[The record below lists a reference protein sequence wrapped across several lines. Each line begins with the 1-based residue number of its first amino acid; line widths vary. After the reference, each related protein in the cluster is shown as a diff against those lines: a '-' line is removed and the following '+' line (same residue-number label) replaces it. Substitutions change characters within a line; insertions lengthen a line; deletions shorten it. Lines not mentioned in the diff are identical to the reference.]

1 MALSWTKSWSSADD
15 GSVLGGAD
23 LDNIQND
30 LDAQAML
37 LAGTQTVTGNK
48 TLSGTNTHSG
58 TNTFS
63 GANTFSNT
71 NTFSNIVTFTNK
83 SVITC
88 LSTTLAV
95 DMKTSG
101 VTALY
106 TVPAGKTMCVTHV
119 VIRDPSATLAGG
131 TDYDFGTSAACSSW
145 RQTVDLQTMTAT
157 TDVMVITSS
166 TAVPVKYT
174 NNIAASIFAIKV
186 STGSTGAATAT
197 VDLFGY
203 LY

>member
-1 MALSWTKSWSSADD
+1 MAFTWTKSWSSTDD
-15 GSVLGGAD
+15 GSVLGGND

-30 LDAQAML
+30 LDAQAMQ
-37 LAGTQTVTGNK
+37 LANDQTITGNK
-48 TLSGTNTHSG
+48 TFSGTNTHSG
-58 TNTFS
+58 TNTLS
-63 GANTFSNT
+63 GINTFSNT
-71 NTFSNIVTFTNK
+71 NTFTGQVVFTNK

-88 LSTTLAV
+88 LSTTTGI

-106 TVPAGKTMCVTHV
+106 TIPTGKTMCVTHV
-119 VIRDPSATLAGG
+119 VVRDPSATLAGG

-157 TDVMVITSS
+157 TDVMVITPS

-174 NNIAASIFAIKV
+174 NNVAASIFAIKV